1 MLRKLL
7 KSIFVILF
15 IAVAIIGLYVIS
27 KIANRPAQT
36 PEAKSF
42 IQNKDYKSSQ
52 TSAEAWL
59 KTLYEN
65 HQLPSISVA
74 VGVNGHLVWSGAIGY
89 ANVNKKILA
98 DNNSK
103 YRIGSISKPLTA
115 VALMRMSEKGII
127 NLDAPFNTYVDGF
140 ASEQTAYTIKQLLSH
155 QAGIRHY
162 NRNISDNFNTTEY
175 SNSEE
180 AAAIVKTDPPLFT
193 PGTNFNYSTYGYTL
207 LSLAM
212 ESAYAIPFENILL
225 KEILSPLG
233 LTNTHLNKAREK
245 NEQDMTLPYWL
256 ISDALFEAPEENVSN
271 KYAGAGYVST
281 PTDLVKF
288 GSALL
293 TSKFITP
300 ASKELLWSPVLL
312 KNGTM
317 NPEYYALGFRV
328 GQDELGRFVH
338 HGGTSNGGYAFI
350 LIYPQTGI
358 VVALASNITSTK
370 PSFDRLQ
377 EAKNLARIFKR

>member
-1 MLRKLL
+1 MLKKLL

-27 KIANRPAQT
+27 KIAIRPAQT

-42 IQNKDYKSSQ
+42 VQNKDYKHSQ

-59 KTLYEN
+59 KTLYES
-65 HQLPSISVA
+65 HQLPSISAA
-74 VGVNGHLVWSGAIGY
+74 VGVNGHLLWSGAIGY
-89 ANVNKKILA
+89 ANVNKKLLA

-103 YRIGSISKPLTA
+103 YRIGSISKPLAA
-115 VALMRMSEKGII
+115 VALMRMSEKGMI
-127 NLDAPFNTYVDGF
+127 NLDAPFNTYVAGF

-162 NRNISDNFNTTEY
+162 NRNISDNFNTKEY
-175 SNSEE
+175 SNNEE
-180 AAAIVKTDPPLFT
+180 AVAIVKADPLLFA

-212 ESAYAIPFENILL
+212 ESAYAIPFEDILF

-245 NEQDMTLPYWL
+245 NEKNMTLPYWL
-256 ISDALFEAPEENVSN
+256 ISDILFEAPEENVSN
-271 KYAGAGYVST
+271 KYAGAGYLST

-293 TSKFITP
+293 TNEFITP
-300 ASKELLWSPVLL
+300 ASRELLWSPVLL
-312 KNGTM
+312 KNGVM
-317 NPEYYALGFRV
+317 NSEHYALGFRV
-328 GQDELGRFVH
+328 GLDEMGAFVH
-338 HGGTSNGGYAFI
+338 HGGTTNGGYAFI

-358 VVALASNITSTK
+358 VVALASNLTSTK
-370 PSFDRLQ
+370 PGFDRLQ
-377 EAKNLARIFKR
+377 EAKNLAKIFKQ